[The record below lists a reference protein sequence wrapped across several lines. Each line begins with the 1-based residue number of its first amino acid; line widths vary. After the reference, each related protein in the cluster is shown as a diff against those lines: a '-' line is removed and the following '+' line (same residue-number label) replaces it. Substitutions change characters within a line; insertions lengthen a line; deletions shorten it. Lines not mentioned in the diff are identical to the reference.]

1 VNPRSSEASVA
12 SDLRDRYLALL
23 IGALTHTLYR
33 EVDSL
38 EFPPELKELV
48 RDDLRAELSETDDPG
63 TLLDPE
69 RLRAEGR
76 DWPRHGQTMIG
87 LERMRS
93 LRDCV
98 ETIIS
103 EDIPGDL
110 IEAGVWRGGA
120 GILMRGVLEANG
132 DDRRGVWLADSFEGL
147 PSPNVERYPADHE
160 SWAHAAA
167 DLAVSAGE
175 VRENFRRY
183 GLLDKWVRFV
193 EGWFR
198 DTLPNLRDQRWSL
211 IRLDGDMYEST
222 MEALAN
228 LYPGLSP
235 GGFLIVD
242 DFALAPCR
250 QAVHE
255 FRREHSINEPIE
267 EVDWTAVF
275 WRKRGET
282 VAD

>member
-1 VNPRSSEASVA
+1 MNPRSSEASVA

-183 GLLDKWVRFV
+183 GLLDKRVRFV

-211 IRLDGDMYEST
+211 VRLDGDMYEST

>member
-1 VNPRSSEASVA
+1 VSRRGLEARVA
-12 SDLRDRYLALL
+12 SNLRGRYLDLL

-38 EFPPELKELV
+38 EFPFELKELV
-48 RDDLRAELSETDDPG
+48 HDDLRAELSEADDPG
-63 TLLDPE
+63 TLLDPK

-120 GILMRGVLEANG
+120 GILMRGVLEAYG
-132 DDRRGVWLADSFEGL
+132 DDRRVVWLADSFEGL
-147 PSPNVERYPADHE
+147 PTPDAERYPADRE

-183 GLLDKWVRFV
+183 GLLDERVRFV
-193 EGWFR
+193 KGWFR

-275 WRKRGET
+275 WRKRDET